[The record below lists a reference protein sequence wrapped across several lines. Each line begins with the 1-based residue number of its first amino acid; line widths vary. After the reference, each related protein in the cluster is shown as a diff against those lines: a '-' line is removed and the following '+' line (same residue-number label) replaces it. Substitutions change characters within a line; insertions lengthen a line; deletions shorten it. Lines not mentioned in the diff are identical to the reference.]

1 LILAI
6 EPPQSVIEY
15 RVSVRR
21 CGRDGQF
28 RKQLGMA
35 SQAPPIHSF
44 DAIKPG
50 GGIWLW
56 EAAIAEHWQEDLEIG
71 NR

>member
-6 EPPQSVIEY
+6 EPPQPVIEY

-21 CGRDGQF
+21 NRRGGQF
-28 RKQLGMA
+28 GKQLSMA

-44 DAIKPG
+44 DALKPG
-50 GGIWLW
+50 GGVWLW
-56 EAAIAEHWQEDLEIG
+56 EVAIAEHRQEDLEIG